1 MTQNQ
6 DWVGQPVKRVED
18 MALLTG
24 HGSYIGDISVDGQ
37 LWARIVRSPVAHG
50 LLRSVDLRGARQ
62 LPGVVGAFSATDIPL
77 AGELRI
83 PCRMAAPPEGGPAL
97 QPVLAT
103 DRVRYVGEPVAVVI
117 AEDPYVAEDGADEV
131 LVELEELPPAVEL
144 RAAVRKDAPVIHDA
158 LAQNIVDTR
167 TISSGVAVE
176 KIFDTADVVV
186 SESVSMQRHSA
197 VPMETRGLLALTDG
211 HGRLVVYGPTKVK
224 HFNRGLLADML
235 SLPIDQVRFI
245 EPDVGGGF
253 GARGEFYPE
262 DFLIPWAAR
271 QLRRPVKWLE
281 DRVENLQA
289 MNHSRECQFH
299 FEVAATASGK
309 LLALRSESWFSMG
322 AYVRTTGVGV
332 PEISQR
338 NIAGPYQWEGIQA
351 TAHSVITNKTP
362 LGTFRGPGE
371 SEATYARERVL
382 DILCQRLGMDPVEL
396 RMQNLIREKQHPY
409 VAVGGENPIVYENGN
424 FPAQL
429 ERLSGHVK
437 YPELRR
443 RQAERR
449 KEGEAVG
456 IGFAC
461 YMNEAA
467 YGPFEWAR
475 VVAEPDGR
483 FTGYVGVASVGQG
496 VRTALSQILADTLAV
511 GVEQVRIRHHDT
523 DSVLEGMGAYA
534 DRAAAMG
541 GSALMLAAEKLRDDA
556 TSRAA
561 AALGVSE
568 AEITIAGGSARSA
581 EKTFSLAELGCTG
594 EARFERPGMEWAF
607 SAAMAVVRVDIE
619 TGRVHV
625 ELYAGTHDTGRVVNP
640 MIVTGQLNGASAH
653 GISGALYEE
662 FVFDEAG
669 QPQSA
674 SFMDYVIPTCAEMP
688 DKISWIMSESPAPG
702 NLVGAKGVGCVGTVG
717 AYGVIANAVADA
729 LSPYG
734 VTIRELPLRP
744 SRIRRTLRV
753 AEADRAGD
761 ATEVLR

>member
-1 MTQNQ
+1 
-6 DWVGQPVKRVED
+6 
-18 MALLTG
+18 
-24 HGSYIGDISVDGQ
+24 
-37 LWARIVRSPVAHG
+37 
-50 LLRSVDLRGARQ
+50 
-62 LPGVVGAFSATDIPL
+62 
-77 AGELRI
+77 
-83 PCRMAAPPEGGPAL
+83 
-97 QPVLAT
+97 
-103 DRVRYVGEPVAVVI
+103 VGEPVAVVI
-117 AEDPYVAEDGADEV
+117 AEDPYTAEDGADEV
-131 LVELEELPPAVEL
+131 LVEVEELPPAVGL
-144 RAAVRKDAPVIHDA
+144 HDAMRTDAPVVHDA

-167 TISSGVAVE
+167 TITSGAAVDT
-176 KIFDTADVVV
+176 IFDAADVVV
-186 SESVSMQRHSA
+186 SERVSMQRHSA
-197 VPMETRGLLALTDG
+197 VPMETRGLLAASDER
-211 HGRLVVYGPTKVK
+211 GRLVVYGPTKVK

-235 SLPIDQVRFI
+235 SLPTDQVRFV

-262 DFLIPWAAR
+262 DFLIPWVAQ
-271 QLRRPVKWLE
+271 QLQRPVKWIE

-289 MNHSRECQFH
+289 MNHSRECEFR

-322 AYVRTTGVGV
+322 AYIRTTGVGV

-338 NIAGPYQWEGIQA
+338 NIAGPYQWEGIRS

-382 DILCQRLGMDPVEL
+382 DILCRRLDMDPVEL
-396 RMQNLIREKQHPY
+396 RLHNLVREEQHPY
-409 VAVGGENPIVYENGN
+409 VAVSGGDPIVYENGN

-429 ERLSGHVK
+429 ERLAEHVK

-443 RQAERR
+443 AQAARR
-449 KEGEAVG
+449 KAGEAVG
-456 IGFAC
+456 LGFAC

-475 VVAEPDGR
+475 VVAEADGS

-496 VRTALSQILADTLAV
+496 VRTALSQILADALEV

-523 DSVLEGMGAYA
+523 DTVLEGMGAYA

-541 GSALMLAAEKLRDDA
+541 GSALLLAAEKLKEDA
-556 TSRAA
+556 ARRAA
-561 AALGVSE
+561 VALEVSE
-568 AEITIAGGSARSA
+568 AEITVTGASVRSA
-581 EKTFSLAELGCTG
+581 GKTLSFAELGCSG

-607 SAAMAVVRVDIE
+607 SAAMAVVRVDVD
-619 TGRVHV
+619 TGHVHV
-625 ELYAGTHDTGRVVNP
+625 ELFAGAHDTGRVVNP

-653 GISGALYEE
+653 GVSGALYEE

-688 DKISWIMSESPAPG
+688 DKISWITSESPAPG

-734 VTIRELPLRP
+734 VTIKDLPLRP
-744 SRIRRTLRV
+744 SRIRGVLRA
-753 AEADRAGD
+753 AEAGRPTA
-761 ATEVLR
+761 AEVLR